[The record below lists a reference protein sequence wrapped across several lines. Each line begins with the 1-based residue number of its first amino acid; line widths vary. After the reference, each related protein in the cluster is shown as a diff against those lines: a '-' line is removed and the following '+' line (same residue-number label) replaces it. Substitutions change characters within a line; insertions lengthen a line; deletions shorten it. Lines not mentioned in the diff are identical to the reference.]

1 MKVIKNP
8 KFGELVVPVTQ
19 EYKLKWN
26 GFGWDKAIEN
36 TDVSDTSFIKRISQ
50 DVVKEIP
57 TGDVDGENFIFK
69 LANSPIQFSEHLYLN
84 GLLQKRGEDHD
95 YIIIEDVVYFIE
107 PPFEDSLIIC
117 SYSAQGYTEVINEAP
132 DGDVDGKNNVFILR
146 YLPIINT
153 EHVYLNGLL
162 QVSGQNSDYV
172 LIGNKLSF
180 FYPPPEN
187 SIIKVDYHA
196 Q

>member
-8 KFGELVVPVTQ
+8 KFGELISAETM

-26 GFGWDKAIEN
+26 GFGWDKAVQEATIDE
-36 TDVSDTSFIKRISQ
+36 SFVKRISQ
-50 DVVKEIP
+50 DIVKEIP
-57 TGDVDGENFIFK
+57 KGDTDGENFIFQ
-69 LANSPIQFSEHLYLN
+69 LTNAPIQFSEHMYLN
-84 GLLQKRGEDHD
+84 GLLQKRGEDND
-95 YIIIEDVVYFIE
+95 YIIIEDMVYFIE
-107 PPFEDSLIIC
+107 PPYENSLIVC
-117 SYSAQGYTEVINEAP
+117 SYSAQGYTEIINESPAGDI
-132 DGDVDGKNNVFILR
+132 DGVNNVFILK

-153 EHVYLNGLL
+153 EHIYLNGLL
-162 QVSGQNSDYV
+162 QVSGQDSDYV

-180 FYPPPEN
+180 FYAPPEN

>member
-8 KFGELVVPVTQ
+8 KFGELVAPVSK

-107 PPFEDSLIIC
+107 PPVEDSLIIC
-117 SYSAQGYTEVINEAP
+117 SYSAQGYTEIINESP
-132 DGDVDGKNNVFILR
+132 EGVIDGDNSVFILK
-146 YLPIINT
+146 YMPASET

-162 QVSGQNSDYV
+162 QVGGKDYDYI
-172 LIGNKLSF
+172 LIGNKLTF
-180 FYPPPEN
+180 FYPPVKN
-187 SIIKVDYHA
+187 SIIKIDYRTE
-196 Q
+196 

>member
-8 KFGELVVPVTQ
+8 KFGELVLP
-19 EYKLKWN
+19 ESNKYKLKWN
-26 GFGWDKAIEN
+26 GYGWDKAVEETAIDE
-36 TDVSDTSFIKRISQ
+36 SFVKRISQ

-57 TGDVDGENFIFK
+57 DGETDGENFIFK
-69 LANSPIQFSEHLYLN
+69 LLNAPIQFSEHIYLN
-84 GLLQKRGEDHD
+84 GLLQKRGEDND
-95 YIIIEDVVYFIE
+95 YIIIDDMIYFVE
-107 PPFEDSLIIC
+107 PPYENSLIIC
-117 SYSAQGYTEVINEAP
+117 SYSAQGYTEIINETPAGEV
-132 DGDVDGKNNVFILR
+132 DGDNNVFILQ
-146 YLPIINT
+146 YLPITDT

-162 QVSGQNSDYV
+162 QVSGKENDYV

-180 FYPPPEN
+180 FYAPPEN